1 MKIKKKK
8 KEKKKDVYDFAFEG
22 NKEKLSS
29 KEKELAIDLMEKH
42 FRFFGVINYLKENEA
57 VLRGAKITC
66 THGNKTICLDTYKDH
81 GVYDHEIPVM
91 TCSDCKQGQN
101 IYSFGAC
108 GNDKFEPVYSE
119 QLPAPKGYVKDAQG
133 VDRHKCLPLL
143 DKSWGTGGS
152 KSRIAIVCFN
162 GIGSGDWLWNK
173 MDYTDE
179 RKLAVLEEYS
189 GMINKGEYVEI
200 LLSQAN
206 LLCLYGGVITIE
218 QNPEVDEITIIEEEN
233 YLITMSQMEEFNFTI
248 TDEELAELNDLL
260 KKYNITDK
268 GSIALFMAACGHE
281 SAMGTK
287 LLEDGDEA
295 YFKAHNYSSQTRGAG
310 YMQIT
315 GAEQEKFYKEALN
328 IEVPTNPAQDI
339 ANNYAWHTAV
349 WEWGQ
354 SKKGSGVVMNK
365 YVEKNGSGENIFLI
379 TQYFINS
386 YLDRNKYPQFDSD
399 LADIRAGGDYSYD
412 LDAGILKV
420 GENTYR
426 LPVNYADR
434 KRKYDEAIKIFM
446 EEQ

>member
-8 KEKKKDVYDFAFEG
+8 KEKKKDVYDFAFKG

-29 KEKELAIDLMEKH
+29 KEKKLAIDLMAKH
-42 FRFFGVINYLKENEA
+42 FRFFGEINYLKENEA

-143 DKSWGTGGS
+143 DKSWGTGGA

-218 QNPEVDEITIIEEEN
+218 QNPEVDEDSLISVDEDIESIDEEQIIEEFISKISGEKISEYDQMVKLDTVEILARMIYQEN
-233 YLITMSQMEEFNFTI
+233 HNAGDGQNRIMFSVVNRICFQKGYLITDQNNEKKVNNLYGIVTSGKQYQSIWDYKDANEKTKN
-248 TDEELAELNDLL
+248 N
-260 KKYNITDK
+260 KYN
-268 GSIALFMAACGHE
+268 AYWPPN
-281 SAMGTK
+281 
-287 LLEDGDEA
+287 DENA
-295 YFKAHNYSSQTRGAG
+295 
-310 YMQIT
+310 
-315 GAEQEKFYKEALN
+315 
-328 IEVPTNPAQDI
+328 NPS
-339 ANNYAWHTAV
+339 
-349 WEWGQ
+349 E
-354 SKKGSGVVMNK
+354 KKGWENAKRLAALLYYS
-365 YVEKNGSGENIFLI
+365 VEI
-379 TQYFINS
+379 Y
-386 YLDRNKYPQFDSD
+386 
-399 LADIRAGGDYSYD
+399 GD
-412 LDAGILKV
+412 
-420 GENTYR
+420 GENT
-426 LPVNYADR
+426 DR
-434 KRKYDEAIKIFM
+434 GKCVGSNNKLEVRENIIEFLEQHDDNEGNEIINTVGEAVDFRSGKNGKNVFK
-446 EEQ
+446 